1 MDRQQADRKP
11 RRKWPWVVLI
21 LLLAVSGG
29 LYVRG
34 LQKLEGVFL
43 PNTTLDGEDVSLQS
57 PEKIDRMTRER
68 GTDRVLTFREMGGRS
83 ETISYRSVGYE
94 HTRTPSAAYLAAG
107 QNHWLWPV
115 SLWRKTAFTSEKGF
129 TYDKERLKKRVHAL
143 QAISG
148 TGIVDPEDA
157 AIVKGKDR
165 YELIEAT
172 DGNRLDE
179 KKVLECA
186 EKAIESGETSISLG
200 EKDCYLKPA
209 RRSDDAHLQSAF
221 ERIDA
226 VQNETVTLELYGS
239 SVPVDKSVFFDW
251 LQFDE
256 DTAEVSL
263 DQDALTAYVNS
274 LAGRLDTF
282 GKARQFRTSAGDTVA
297 AGGGG
302 HDNYGFTLQK
312 EDTKRVLE
320 DAILGGESVK
330 AEAVWERTGR
340 TITPEGDDIG
350 RTYIEISIDR
360 QHMWYYRDGTLAAET
375 DVTTGK
381 MADNRET
388 PTGVFYVMNK
398 MSHYTMRGSYGSS
411 FVNFA
416 LLIDSENGIYIHDA
430 PWRTRYG
437 GQIYVTDGSH
447 GCINTPYDAEKQLFE
462 TVDTGTP
469 VVIYDRNHPS

>member
-1 MDRQQADRKP
+1 
-11 RRKWPWVVLI
+11 
-21 LLLAVSGG
+21 
-29 LYVRG
+29 
-34 LQKLEGVFL
+34 
-43 PNTTLDGEDVSLQS
+43 
-57 PEKIDRMTRER
+57 MTRER

-221 ERIDA
+221 DRIDA

-239 SVPVDKSVFFDW
+239 SIPVDKSVFFDW

-256 DTAEVSL
+256 DTAEVTL

-350 RTYIEISIDR
+350 RTYIEISIDQ
-360 QHMWYYRDGTLAAET
+360 QHMWAYKNGSQIASTEV
-375 DVTTGK
+375 VTGNEG
-381 MADNRET
+381 DCDT
-388 PTGVFYVMNK
+388 PTGYYEINNK
-398 MSHYTMRGSYGSS
+398 ARNIYLNGAGYSS
-411 FVNFA
+411 FVSYWMAF
-416 LLIDSENGIYIHDA
+416 IGSSYGIHDA
-430 PWRTRYG
+430 SWRSEYG
-437 GQIYVTDGSH
+437 NPIYKGNGSH
-447 GCINTPYDAEKQLFE
+447 GCVNTPYGAVA
-462 TVDTGTP
+462 TIYNNIPTGTP
-469 VVIYDRNHPS
+469 VIIY